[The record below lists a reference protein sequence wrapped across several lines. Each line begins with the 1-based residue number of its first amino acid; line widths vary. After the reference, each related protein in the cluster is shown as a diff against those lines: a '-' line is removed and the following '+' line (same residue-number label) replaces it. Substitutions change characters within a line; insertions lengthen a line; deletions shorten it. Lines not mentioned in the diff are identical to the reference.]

1 METYQLIKAIFMKN
15 LAMSKRYKIDT
26 LALILRPLL
35 TIIPYIFLGNYV
47 FKTGVSDNYSVINIE
62 NYKVYIIISLVVINL
77 TTNGIYLAMEMLE
90 DEIQRGNIENLLSSN
105 VKVNKY
111 FFIEMLYRYLGQVF
125 ISGIILIICIAL
137 FKVKFIIIHK
147 SIFLL
152 VMVLSLLFSFGLGFI
167 LTGFTMKTKM
177 TRLAYMILSFI
188 MFLSGEL
195 YPITSFPMILKIL
208 AYLNPLTYILDMTR
222 FCVIN
227 TNTYLNIYFEILVC
241 CLLGLFVLFFGR
253 KKFESIIFNL
263 KKNGKLTMY

>member
-15 LAMSKRYKIDT
+15 LAMSRRYKIDT
-26 LALILRPLL
+26 LALIFRPLL
-35 TIIPYIFLGNYV
+35 TMIPYIFLGNYV

-62 NYKVYIIISLVVINL
+62 NYKAYIIISLVVINL

-90 DEIQRGNIENLLSSN
+90 DEIQRGNIENLLASN

-111 FFIEMLYRYLGQVF
+111 FFVEIFYRYLGQIF
-125 ISGIILIICIAL
+125 ISGIILIACIVL
-137 FKVKFIIIHK
+137 FQVNFIVIHK
-147 SIFLL
+147 GIFIL

-195 YPITSFPMILKIL
+195 YPITSFPLVLKIL
-208 AYLNPLTYILDMTR
+208 SYLNPLTYILDLTR
-222 FCVIN
+222 FCVID
-227 TNTYLNIYFEILVC
+227 TSTYLNIYFEILVC
-241 CLLGLFVLFFGR
+241 TLLGLFVLLFGR
-253 KKFESIIFNL
+253 KKFTSIIFNL
-263 KKNGKLTMY
+263 KNNGKLTMY